1 MSKMAEDA
9 GGVSDVSDVDDDV
22 RDDPSVQEMVSG
34 VVGAM
39 VVDDVDKVRKIWQGL
54 PI

>member
-9 GGVSDVSDVDDDV
+9 GGVRLLRGVGVADGVC
-22 RDDPSVQEMVSG
+22 PSVQEMVSG
-34 VVGAM
+34 VVGVM
-39 VVDDVDKVRKIWQGL
+39 VVDNVDKVRKIWQGL